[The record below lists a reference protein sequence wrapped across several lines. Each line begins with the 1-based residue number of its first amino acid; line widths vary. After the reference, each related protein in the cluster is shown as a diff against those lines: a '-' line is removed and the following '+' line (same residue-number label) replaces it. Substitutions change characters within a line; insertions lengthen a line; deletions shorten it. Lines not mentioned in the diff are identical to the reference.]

1 MKSDESVIET
11 ALPQID
17 IKRGSIGIT
26 NLLQDSIDEGSLK
39 GNPRAYLTERQELRD
54 IADEYLLAEQK
65 LLETGK
71 LPITID
77 NNCLLS
83 MQNSRDTSIVL
94 RLFKTA
100 CLSYAPSDIT
110 YRDKI
115 MSRHFIIGLR
125 RMLIDKV
132 TQYMTNSGLFQ
143 EGSIYP
149 RRYYDDLILEQ
160 ELANKQSQR
169 IKEMSIS
176 IENRTNINDLLNSK
190 IPFGMPTARS
200 TVKGAYVGKNSVPN
214 FAQNNMSNPHLASDE
229 TNAGSGMS
237 ASILMMP
244 QILPLNRD
252 SGVKMKNSI
261 FKPKDIKGMSSYN
274 FGSPNDLSMDM
285 DSRELSKLTLDKQKA
300 MEKARHARNRT
311 IDIPGSHSAVDDI
324 KAKQIDGNPN
334 LITPRVF
341 KMSRNN
347 FGNKSLSNQGGKLK
361 ISIPGKRLADNSE
374 TQFDGVNSLT
384 AELSHLPRIHS

>member
-1 MKSDESVIET
+1 MKQEESVAELT
-11 ALPQID
+11 QPSID
-17 IKRGSIGIT
+17 LKRGSIGIT
-26 NLLQDSIDEGSLK
+26 GLLQDSIDEPSLK
-39 GNPRAYLTERQELRD
+39 ANNPRAYLTERQELRD

-100 CLSYAPSDIT
+100 CLSYAPSEIT
-110 YRDKI
+110 YRDKV
-115 MSRHFIIGLR
+115 MTRNYVLGLR

-132 TQYMTNSGLFQ
+132 THYMTNSGLFQ

-169 IKEMSIS
+169 IKEASIGD
-176 IENRTNINDLLNSK
+176 RTNINELLNSK
-190 IPFGMPTARS
+190 IPFGMPTVRS
-200 TVKGAYVGKNSVPN
+200 TVKGAYTGKHSSMN
-214 FAQNNMSNPHLASDE
+214 FAQSNPHLASDE

-252 SGVKMKNSI
+252 SGIKMKNSI
-261 FKPKDIKGMSSYN
+261 FKPKDVKGMSSYN
-274 FGSPNDLSMDM
+274 FGSPNELSMDM

-300 MEKARHARNRT
+300 MESARHARNRT

-324 KAKQIDGNPN
+324 KAHDGNPN

-341 KMSRNN
+341 KMTRNN

-361 ISIPGKRLADNSE
+361 ISIPGKRLAENSE
-374 TQFDGVNSLT
+374 TQFDGVHSVT
-384 AELSHLPRIHS
+384 AELGHLPRIHS